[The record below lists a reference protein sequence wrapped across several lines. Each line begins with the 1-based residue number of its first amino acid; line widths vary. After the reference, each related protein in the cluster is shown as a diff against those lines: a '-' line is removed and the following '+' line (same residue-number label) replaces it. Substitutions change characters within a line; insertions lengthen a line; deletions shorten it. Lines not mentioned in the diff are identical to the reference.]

1 MKSEDLLRAIGDI
14 DESYIAEAD
23 SGSVRRTQ
31 RWRRYTGWII
41 TAAAAVL
48 VILISVKM
56 LRPVRKSEQLSS
68 ANAVAENRAE
78 KEKTAGAD
86 YDAMKTEAEEAAD
99 YDVAEEAAVEEAAD
113 YNVAEE
119 AAVEEAAD
127 YNVAEE
133 AAVEEATDYDVAE
146 EAAVEE
152 DTAYEAA
159 AGAMTGDHAAFTSSA
174 GTAADADTAFMAA
187 AGTEGGANEA
197 SGQRYTFEISSTREA
212 DTAEQGEWLD
222 LAGKHILIEKEGGGI
237 RRARWENENGSCT
250 LTAEGEPFTRVELEQ
265 LLEELA

>member
-23 SGSVRRTQ
+23 SGPVPKTQ

-48 VILISVKM
+48 VILISVKL

-68 ANAVAENRAE
+68 ANAVTENRTE
-78 KEKTAGAD
+78 NKKTAGAD
-86 YDAMKTEAEEAAD
+86 YDAMKAEAEEAAD
-99 YDVAEEAAVEEAAD
+99 YDVAEEAGVEEAAGYD
-113 YNVAEE
+113 VAEK

-127 YNVAEE
+127 Y
-133 AAVEEATDYDVAE
+133 DIAE

-152 DTAYEAA
+152 DAAYEAA
-159 AGAMTGDHAAFTSSA
+159 VGAMTGDHAAFSASA
-174 GTAADADTAFMAA
+174 GTAADDDTAFMAA
-187 AGTEGGANEA
+187 AGTESGANEV

-237 RRARWENENGSCT
+237 RRARWENESGICT
-250 LTAEGEPFTRVELEQ
+250 LTAEGEPFTREELEQ
-265 LLEELA
+265 LIGELA

>member
-86 YDAMKTEAEEAAD
+86 YDAMKTEA
-99 YDVAEEAAVEEAAD
+99 EEAAD

>member
-48 VILISVKM
+48 VILISVKL

-68 ANAVAENRAE
+68 ANAVAENRTE

-86 YDAMKTEAEEAAD
+86 YDLMKAEAEEAAD
-99 YDVAEEAAVEEAAD
+99 YDVAEEAGVEEAAGYD
-113 YNVAEE
+113 VAEK

-127 YNVAEE
+127 Y
-133 AAVEEATDYDVAE
+133 DIAE

-152 DTAYEAA
+152 DAAYEAA
-159 AGAMTGDHAAFTSSA
+159 VGAMTVPARRILLNRANGLILQESTSLLRRKA
-174 GTAADADTAFMAA
+174 GAY
-187 AGTEGGANEA
+187 AGPVGKMSPA
-197 SGQRYTFEISSTREA
+197 SVR
-212 DTAEQGEWLD
+212 
-222 LAGKHILIEKEGGGI
+222 
-237 RRARWENENGSCT
+237 
-250 LTAEGEPFTRVELEQ
+250 
-265 LLEELA
+265 

>member
-23 SGSVRRTQ
+23 SGPVPKTQ

-48 VILISVKM
+48 VILISVKL

-68 ANAVAENRAE
+68 ANAVAENRTE

-86 YDAMKTEAEEAAD
+86 YDLMKAEAEEAAD
-99 YDVAEEAAVEEAAD
+99 YDVAEEAGVEEAAGYD
-113 YNVAEE
+113 VAEK

-127 YNVAEE
+127 Y
-133 AAVEEATDYDVAE
+133 DIAE

-152 DTAYEAA
+152 DAAYEAA
-159 AGAMTGDHAAFTSSA
+159 VGAMTGDHAAFSASA
-174 GTAADADTAFMAA
+174 GTAADDDTAFMAA
-187 AGTEGGANEA
+187 AGTESGANEV

-250 LTAEGEPFTRVELEQ
+250 LTAEGEPFTREELEQ
-265 LLEELA
+265 LIGELA

>member
-86 YDAMKTEAEEAAD
+86 YDVMTAEA
-99 YDVAEEAAVEEAAD
+99 
-113 YNVAEE
+113 
-119 AAVEEAAD
+119 EEAAD

-152 DTAYEAA
+152 NTAYEAA

>member
-23 SGSVRRTQ
+23 SGPVPKTQ

-48 VILISVKM
+48 VILISVKL

-68 ANAVAENRAE
+68 ANAVAENRTE

-86 YDAMKTEAEEAAD
+86 YDLMKAEAEEAAD
-99 YDVAEEAAVEEAAD
+99 YDI
-113 YNVAEE
+113 
-119 AAVEEAAD
+119 
-127 YNVAEE
+127 
-133 AAVEEATDYDVAE
+133 AE

-152 DTAYEAA
+152 DAAYEAA
-159 AGAMTGDHAAFTSSA
+159 AGAMTGDHAAFSASA
-174 GTAADADTAFMAA
+174 GTAADDDDTAFMAA
-187 AGTEGGANEA
+187 AGTESGANEV

-237 RRARWENENGSCT
+237 RRARWENESGICT
-250 LTAEGEPFTRVELEQ
+250 LTAEGEPFTREELEQ
-265 LLEELA
+265 LIGELA

>member
-23 SGSVRRTQ
+23 SGPVPKTQ

-48 VILISVKM
+48 VILISVKL

-68 ANAVAENRAE
+68 ANAVTENRAE
-78 KEKTAGAD
+78 NKKTAGAD
-86 YDAMKTEAEEAAD
+86 YDAMKAEAEEAAD
-99 YDVAEEAAVEEAAD
+99 YDVAEEAGVEEAAGYD
-113 YNVAEE
+113 VAEK

-127 YNVAEE
+127 Y
-133 AAVEEATDYDVAE
+133 DIAE

-152 DTAYEAA
+152 DAAYEAA
-159 AGAMTGDHAAFTSSA
+159 AGAMTGDHAAFSASA
-174 GTAADADTAFMAA
+174 GTAADDDTAFMAA
-187 AGTEGGANEA
+187 AGTESGANEV

-237 RRARWENENGSCT
+237 RRAGWENESGICT
-250 LTAEGEPFTRVELEQ
+250 LTAEGEPFTREELEQ
-265 LLEELA
+265 LIGELA

>member
-86 YDAMKTEAEEAAD
+86 YDLMKAEAEEAAD
-99 YDVAEEAAVEEAAD
+99 Y
-113 YNVAEE
+113 N
-119 AAVEEAAD
+119 
-127 YNVAEE
+127 
-133 AAVEEATDYDVAE
+133 VAE

-250 LTAEGEPFTRVELEQ
+250 LTAEGEPFTREELEQ
-265 LLEELA
+265 LIGELA

>member
-86 YDAMKTEAEEAAD
+86 YDAMKTETEEAAD
-99 YDVAEEAAVEEAAD
+99 YD
-113 YNVAEE
+113 VAEE

>member
-23 SGSVRRTQ
+23 SGPVPKTQ

-48 VILISVKM
+48 VILISVKL

-68 ANAVAENRAE
+68 ANAVTENRAE
-78 KEKTAGAD
+78 NKKTAGAD
-86 YDAMKTEAEEAAD
+86 YDLMKAEA
-99 YDVAEEAAVEEAAD
+99 
-113 YNVAEE
+113 
-119 AAVEEAAD
+119 EEAAD

>member
-23 SGSVRRTQ
+23 SGPVPKTQ

-48 VILISVKM
+48 VILISVKL
-56 LRPVRKSEQLSS
+56 LRLVRKSEQLSS
-68 ANAVAENRAE
+68 ANAVAENRTE

-86 YDAMKTEAEEAAD
+86 YDLMKAEAEEAAD
-99 YDVAEEAAVEEAAD
+99 YDVAEEAGVEEAAGYD
-113 YNVAEE
+113 VAEK

-127 YNVAEE
+127 Y
-133 AAVEEATDYDVAE
+133 DIAE

-152 DTAYEAA
+152 DAAYEAA
-159 AGAMTGDHAAFTSSA
+159 VGAMTGDHAAFSASA
-174 GTAADADTAFMAA
+174 GTAADDDTAFMAA
-187 AGTEGGANEA
+187 AGTESGANEV

-237 RRARWENENGSCT
+237 RRARWENESGICT
-250 LTAEGEPFTRVELEQ
+250 LTAEGEPFTREELEQ
-265 LLEELA
+265 LIGELA

>member
-86 YDAMKTEAEEAAD
+86 YDLMKAEA
-99 YDVAEEAAVEEAAD
+99 
-113 YNVAEE
+113 
-119 AAVEEAAD
+119 EEAAD

>member
-1 MKSEDLLRAIGDI
+1 MQSEDLLRAIGDI

-86 YDAMKTEAEEAAD
+86 YDAMKTEAEEAA
-99 YDVAEEAAVEEAAD
+99 
-113 YNVAEE
+113 
-119 AAVEEAAD
+119 
-127 YNVAEE
+127 
-133 AAVEEATDYDVAE
+133 DYDVAE

>member
-48 VILISVKM
+48 VILISVEM

-86 YDAMKTEAEEAAD
+86 YDLMKAEA
-99 YDVAEEAAVEEAAD
+99 EEAAD

-127 YNVAEE
+127 YN
-133 AAVEEATDYDVAE
+133 VAE

>member
-86 YDAMKTEAEEAAD
+86 YDAMKAEA
-99 YDVAEEAAVEEAAD
+99 
-113 YNVAEE
+113 
-119 AAVEEAAD
+119 EEAAD

-133 AAVEEATDYDVAE
+133 AAVEEATDYNVAE

>member
-23 SGSVRRTQ
+23 SGPVPKTQ

-48 VILISVKM
+48 VILISVKL

-68 ANAVAENRAE
+68 ANAVAENRTE

-86 YDAMKTEAEEAAD
+86 YDLMKAEAEEAAD
-99 YDVAEEAAVEEAAD
+99 YDVAEEAGVEEAAGYD
-113 YNVAEE
+113 VAEK

-127 YNVAEE
+127 Y
-133 AAVEEATDYDVAE
+133 DIAE

-152 DTAYEAA
+152 DAAYEAA
-159 AGAMTGDHAAFTSSA
+159 VGAMTGDHAAFSASA
-174 GTAADADTAFMAA
+174 GTAADDDDTAFMAA
-187 AGTEGGANEA
+187 AGTESGANEV

>member
-86 YDAMKTEAEEAAD
+86 YDAMKTETEEAAD

-113 YNVAEE
+113 YN
-119 AAVEEAAD
+119 
-127 YNVAEE
+127 
-133 AAVEEATDYDVAE
+133 VAE

>member
-23 SGSVRRTQ
+23 SGPVPKTQ

-48 VILISVKM
+48 VILISVKL

-68 ANAVAENRAE
+68 ANAVAENRTE

-86 YDAMKTEAEEAAD
+86 YDLMKAEAEEAAD
-99 YDVAEEAAVEEAAD
+99 YDVAEEAGVEEAAGYD
-113 YNVAEE
+113 VAEK

-127 YNVAEE
+127 YDIAEE
-133 AAVEEATDYDVAE
+133 AAVEEYA
-146 EAAVEE
+146 
-152 DTAYEAA
+152 AYEAA
-159 AGAMTGDHAAFTSSA
+159 AGAMTGDHAAFSASA
-174 GTAADADTAFMAA
+174 GTAADDDTAFMAA
-187 AGTEGGANEA
+187 AGTESGANEV

-237 RRARWENENGSCT
+237 RRARWENESGICT
-250 LTAEGEPFTRVELEQ
+250 LTAEGEPFTREELEQ
-265 LLEELA
+265 LIGELA

>member
-48 VILISVKM
+48 VILISVKL

-68 ANAVAENRAE
+68 ANAVAENRTE

-86 YDAMKTEAEEAAD
+86 YDLMKAEA
-99 YDVAEEAAVEEAAD
+99 EEAAD

>member
-86 YDAMKTEAEEAAD
+86 YDAMKTET
-99 YDVAEEAAVEEAAD
+99 EEAAD

>member
-86 YDAMKTEAEEAAD
+86 YDLMKAEA
-99 YDVAEEAAVEEAAD
+99 EEAAD

-237 RRARWENENGSCT
+237 RREWNWNNCWRNWHSYISMVRFISIVILGY
-250 LTAEGEPFTRVELEQ
+250 
-265 LLEELA
+265 LLQTS

>member
-86 YDAMKTEAEEAAD
+86 YDLMKAA
-99 YDVAEEAAVEEAAD
+99 AEEAAD

>member
-68 ANAVAENRAE
+68 ANAVAENRTE

-86 YDAMKTEAEEAAD
+86 YDLMKAEAEEAAD
-99 YDVAEEAAVEEAAD
+99 Y
-113 YNVAEE
+113 N
-119 AAVEEAAD
+119 
-127 YNVAEE
+127 
-133 AAVEEATDYDVAE
+133 VAE

>member
-23 SGSVRRTQ
+23 SGPVPKTQ

-48 VILISVKM
+48 VILISVKL

-68 ANAVAENRAE
+68 ANAVTENRAE
-78 KEKTAGAD
+78 NKKTAGAD
-86 YDAMKTEAEEAAD
+86 YDAMKAEAEEAAD
-99 YDVAEEAAVEEAAD
+99 Y
-113 YNVAEE
+113 N
-119 AAVEEAAD
+119 
-127 YNVAEE
+127 
-133 AAVEEATDYDVAE
+133 VAE

-237 RRARWENENGSCT
+237 RRARWENESGICT
-250 LTAEGEPFTRVELEQ
+250 LTAEGEPFTREELEQ
-265 LLEELA
+265 LIGELA

>member
-23 SGSVRRTQ
+23 SGPVPKTQ

-48 VILISVKM
+48 VILISVKL

-68 ANAVAENRAE
+68 ANAVAENRTE

-86 YDAMKTEAEEAAD
+86 YDLMKAEAEEAAD
-99 YDVAEEAAVEEAAD
+99 YDVAEEAGVEEAAGYD
-113 YNVAEE
+113 VAEK

-127 YNVAEE
+127 Y
-133 AAVEEATDYDVAE
+133 DIAE

-152 DTAYEAA
+152 DAAYEAA
-159 AGAMTGDHAAFTSSA
+159 AGAMTGDHAAFSASA
-174 GTAADADTAFMAA
+174 GTAADDDDTAFMAA
-187 AGTEGGANEA
+187 AGTESGANEV

-237 RRARWENENGSCT
+237 RRARWENESGICT
-250 LTAEGEPFTRVELEQ
+250 LTAEGEPFTREELEQ
-265 LLEELA
+265 LIGELA

>member
-23 SGSVRRTQ
+23 SGPVPKTQ

-48 VILISVKM
+48 VILISVKL

-68 ANAVAENRAE
+68 ANAVAENRTE

-86 YDAMKTEAEEAAD
+86 YDLMKAEAEEAAD
-99 YDVAEEAAVEEAAD
+99 YDDAEEAGVEEAAGYDVAEKAAVEEAAD
-113 YNVAEE
+113 Y
-119 AAVEEAAD
+119 D
-127 YNVAEE
+127 I
-133 AAVEEATDYDVAE
+133 AE

-152 DTAYEAA
+152 DAAYEAA
-159 AGAMTGDHAAFTSSA
+159 AGAMTGDHAAFSASA
-174 GTAADADTAFMAA
+174 GTAADDDDTAFMAA
-187 AGTEGGANEA
+187 AGTESGANEV

-237 RRARWENENGSCT
+237 RRARWENESGICT
-250 LTAEGEPFTRVELEQ
+250 LTAEGEPFTREELEQ
-265 LLEELA
+265 LIGELA

>member
-23 SGSVRRTQ
+23 SGPVLKTQ

-48 VILISVKM
+48 VILISVKL
-56 LRPVRKSEQLSS
+56 LRLVRKSEQLSS
-68 ANAVAENRAE
+68 ANAVAENRTE

-86 YDAMKTEAEEAAD
+86 YDLMKAEA
-99 YDVAEEAAVEEAAD
+99 
-113 YNVAEE
+113 
-119 AAVEEAAD
+119 EEAAD

-197 SGQRYTFEISSTREA
+197 SGQRYTFEISSNREA

>member
-48 VILISVKM
+48 VILISVKL

-86 YDAMKTEAEEAAD
+86 YDAMKTEAEEAA
-99 YDVAEEAAVEEAAD
+99 
-113 YNVAEE
+113 
-119 AAVEEAAD
+119 
-127 YNVAEE
+127 
-133 AAVEEATDYDVAE
+133 DYDVAE

>member
-86 YDAMKTEAEEAAD
+86 YDLMKAEA
-99 YDVAEEAAVEEAAD
+99 EEAAD

-133 AAVEEATDYDVAE
+133 AAVEEAADYDVAE

>member
-23 SGSVRRTQ
+23 SGPVPKTQ

-48 VILISVKM
+48 VILISVKL

-68 ANAVAENRAE
+68 ANAVAENRTE

-86 YDAMKTEAEEAAD
+86 YDLMKAEAEEAAD
-99 YDVAEEAAVEEAAD
+99 YDVAEEAGVEEAAGYD
-113 YNVAEE
+113 VAEK

-127 YNVAEE
+127 Y
-133 AAVEEATDYDVAE
+133 DIAE

-152 DTAYEAA
+152 DAAYEAA
-159 AGAMTGDHAAFTSSA
+159 AGAMTGDHAAFSASA
-174 GTAADADTAFMAA
+174 GTAADDDTAFMAA
-187 AGTEGGANEA
+187 AGTESGANEV

-237 RRARWENENGSCT
+237 RRARWENESGICT
-250 LTAEGEPFTRVELEQ
+250 LTTEGEPFTREELEQ
-265 LLEELA
+265 LIGELA

>member
-86 YDAMKTEAEEAAD
+86 YDLMKAEA
-99 YDVAEEAAVEEAAD
+99 EEAAD

>member
-48 VILISVKM
+48 VILISVKL

-86 YDAMKTEAEEAAD
+86 YDLMKAEA
-99 YDVAEEAAVEEAAD
+99 EEAAD

-119 AAVEEAAD
+119 AAVEG
-127 YNVAEE
+127 
-133 AAVEEATDYDVAE
+133 ATDYDVAE

-237 RRARWENENGSCT
+237 RRARWENESGICT
-250 LTAEGEPFTRVELEQ
+250 LTAEGEPFTREELEQ
-265 LLEELA
+265 LIGELA

>member
-86 YDAMKTEAEEAAD
+86 YDAMKTEAEEAA
-99 YDVAEEAAVEEAAD
+99 
-113 YNVAEE
+113 
-119 AAVEEAAD
+119 
-127 YNVAEE
+127 
-133 AAVEEATDYDVAE
+133 DYDVAE

>member
-86 YDAMKTEAEEAAD
+86 YDLMKAEA
-99 YDVAEEAAVEEAAD
+99 EEAAD

-237 RRARWENENGSCT
+237 RRARWENESGICT
-250 LTAEGEPFTRVELEQ
+250 LTAEGEPFTREELEQ
-265 LLEELA
+265 LIGELA

>member
-23 SGSVRRTQ
+23 SGPVPKTQ

-48 VILISVKM
+48 VILISVKL

-68 ANAVAENRAE
+68 ANAVAENRTE

-86 YDAMKTEAEEAAD
+86 YDLMKAEAEEAAD
-99 YDVAEEAAVEEAAD
+99 YDVAEEAGVEEAAGYD
-113 YNVAEE
+113 VAEK

-127 YNVAEE
+127 Y
-133 AAVEEATDYDVAE
+133 DIAE

-152 DTAYEAA
+152 DAAYEAA
-159 AGAMTGDHAAFTSSA
+159 VGAMTGDHAAFSASA
-174 GTAADADTAFMAA
+174 GTAADDDTAFMAA
-187 AGTEGGANEA
+187 AGTESGANEV

-237 RRARWENENGSCT
+237 RRRESHLQERNWNN
-250 LTAEGEPFTRVELEQ
+250 
-265 LLEELA
+265 

>member
-99 YDVAEEAAVEEAAD
+99 YD
-113 YNVAEE
+113 VAEE

>member
-48 VILISVKM
+48 VILISVKL

-68 ANAVAENRAE
+68 ANAVAENRTE

-86 YDAMKTEAEEAAD
+86 YDLMKAEAEEAAD
-99 YDVAEEAAVEEAAD
+99 YDVAEEAGVEEAAGYD
-113 YNVAEE
+113 VAEK

-127 YNVAEE
+127 Y
-133 AAVEEATDYDVAE
+133 DIAE

-152 DTAYEAA
+152 DAAYEAA
-159 AGAMTGDHAAFTSSA
+159 VGAMTGDHAAFSASA
-174 GTAADADTAFMAA
+174 GTAADDDTAFMAA
-187 AGTEGGANEA
+187 AGTESGANEV